1 MTEEHDPRCY
11 LSNGGK
17 ICNCRRGQFNDRPP
31 VSDAVA
37 IGALEKLKPCPFCGG
52 SDIACVPAEEEPDY
66 ESAIIKATYSDYRR
80 VKGRKVLQLIFEVP
94 IEQAPQ
100 IHERF
105 GEPAPDG
112 STWVAIA
119 RLNEGAAKVE
129 KPKRSWSELS
139 RAEQAG
145 IACQDADFRHYLA
158 KTSYGNLKTMDA
170 AVAAEAVRTR
180 CDVKSRADL
189 DTDHHGATRWDKLYG
204 DYQRW
209 KMGAAA

>member
-1 MTEEHDPRCY
+1 MT
-11 LSNGGK
+11 
-17 ICNCRRGQFNDRPP
+17 
-31 VSDAVA
+31 DAA
-37 IGALEKLKPCPFCGG
+37 I
-52 SDIACVPAEEEPDY
+52 V
-66 ESAIIKATYSDYRR
+66 KATYSDYRR

-145 IACQDADFRHYLA
+145 LKCADTDFSGYLWA
-158 KTSYGNLKTMDA
+158 RTNQMDIPEWT
-170 AVAAEAVRTR
+170 AAEAVRKL
-180 CDVKSRADL
+180 CGVNSRAEL
-189 DTDHHGATRWDKLYG
+189 DRNPNAGKAWDSLYS
-204 DYQRW
+204 DYQFW
-209 KMGAAA
+209 KRGAAA